1 MGGGGL
7 GTGGRIIT
15 GLLLLA
21 HLLGGDLLGL
31 GQLAAAHAVALFLWA
46 ERRRCQNGLLQV
58 QVQAQGR
65 EGIRTAPANF
75 FCAASR
81 ALSRWLPRAILIS
94 EKWTRSSAGCRSS
107 GRGGRFA
114 LSRCVWC
121 VVWLAWS
128 ARSVEW
134 DFDANTEE
142 WKAASRSPAAG
153 WQRPGRCRRQFRAQ
167 AGRRRVFWALRRVG
181 PSGLEM
187 PSCSWFQ
194 QQEFSANQPTSTSC
208 SLYSCFHSLF
218 GPE

>member
-134 DFDANTEE
+134 DFDANTEGGME
-142 WKAASRSPAAG
+142 GCLSITCCRLAAAG
-153 WQRPGRCRRQFRAQ
+153 AVQAAIQGSGRPQ
-167 AGRRRVFWALRRVG
+167 ACVLGASSSGALG
-181 PSGLEM
+181 
-187 PSCSWFQ
+187 
-194 QQEFSANQPTSTSC
+194 T
-208 SLYSCFHSLF
+208 
-218 GPE
+218 